1 LRIKQVHAALK
12 KNERKEK
19 VPTPSEKMQE
29 HIDLHSSLANEEST
43 DENNSLILPFE
54 GTLKEKGDKK
64 DIECLEVN
72 KTLGTQKEEVK

>member
-1 LRIKQVHAALK
+1 
-12 KNERKEK
+12 
-19 VPTPSEKMQE
+19 MQE